1 MRTTSHSRRPPE
13 AASGS
18 SKFARIASV
27 PMNGMTSTNR
37 NTGFTL
43 FELVVVIA
51 IVGILAAIGTP
62 TFKYITASNRIAA
75 EVNGLLGDM
84 QYARSLAIKEGQ
96 SVTVCASTD
105 QLSCSGANAW
115 ASGWIVF
122 MDPNINQTV
131 DAGETIMRAQ
141 PPFTGGDSFTG
152 GGGGT
157 PAFTSA
163 TFNRLG
169 YAPTGQAA
177 VINISLHDSTNTA
190 QWTRC
195 LAVNPIG
202 SVVTEKNGEHLFGAT
217 ATTCS

>member
-1 MRTTSHSRRPPE
+1 MS
-13 AASGS
+13 
-18 SKFARIASV
+18 
-27 PMNGMTSTNR
+27 GMTSRNR
-37 NTGFTL
+37 STGFTL

-62 TFKYITASNRIAA
+62 TFKWVTTSNRIAT

-96 SVTVCASTD
+96 SVTICASTD
-105 QLSCSGANAW
+105 GTTCSGANAW

-122 MDPNINQTV
+122 MDPNTNQTHET
-131 DAGETIMRAQ
+131 GETIMRVQ

-152 GGGGT
+152 GGT
-157 PAFTSA
+157 PTFTSA
-163 TFNRLG
+163 TFNRMG
-169 YAPTGQAA
+169 YAPTGQTA
-177 VINISLHDSTNTA
+177 VINISLHESTNNA

>member
-1 MRTTSHSRRPPE
+1 
-13 AASGS
+13 
-18 SKFARIASV
+18 
-27 PMNGMTSTNR
+27 MTLENR
-37 NTGFTL
+37 STGFTL

-62 TFKYITASNRIAA
+62 TFKYVTASNRVAS
-75 EVNGLLGDM
+75 EVNSLLGDM

-96 SVTVCASTD
+96 SVTVCASAD
-105 QLSCSGANAW
+105 QTSCSGANTW
-115 ASGWIVF
+115 HTGWIVF
-122 MDPNINQTV
+122 MDPNTNQNH
-131 DAGETIMRAQ
+131 DAGETIMRVQ
-141 PPFTGGDSFTG
+141 PAFTGGDTFT
-152 GGGGT
+152 GGGT

-169 YAPTGQAA
+169 YAPTGQT
-177 VINISLHDSTNTA
+177 VIINISLHDSTNNT